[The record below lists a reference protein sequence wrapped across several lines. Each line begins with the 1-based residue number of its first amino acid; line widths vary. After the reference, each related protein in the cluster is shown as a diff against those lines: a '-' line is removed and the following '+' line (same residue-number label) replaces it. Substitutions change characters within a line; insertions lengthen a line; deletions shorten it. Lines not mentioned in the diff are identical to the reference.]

1 MPVLCVHGI
10 QGCPAAA
17 GVISSVGVHTE
28 REWGFSPGE
37 GYDKNVTY
45 TSGRCPARAF
55 MARLLQFVQARPG
68 LTLPL
73 SLVCNLVGRSPV

>member
-1 MPVLCVHGI
+1 MLCVHGTH
-10 QGCPAAA
+10 GCPAAA

-28 REWGFSPGE
+28 RAWGFSPGE

-45 TSGRCPARAF
+45 TNGRCPARAF
-55 MARLLQFVQARPG
+55 MSRLLQFVQARPN

-73 SLVCNLVGRSPV
+73 SLVCTVVKSNPV